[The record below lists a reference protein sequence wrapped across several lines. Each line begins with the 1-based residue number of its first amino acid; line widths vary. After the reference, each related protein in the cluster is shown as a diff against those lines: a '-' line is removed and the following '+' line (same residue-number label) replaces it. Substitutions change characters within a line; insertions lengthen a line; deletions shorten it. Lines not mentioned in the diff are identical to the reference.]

1 MLTYNIKYGFY
12 EDLSIAFASIYVK
25 SPDYSN
31 EMIAAHNFPILLFN
45 IYTQGEASSINLFKN
60 LGMCT
65 CIIV

>member
-45 IYTQGEASSINLFKN
+45 FKFVYAINNGQK
-60 LGMCT
+60 
-65 CIIV
+65 